1 MSQNP
6 SVLDQKPQVKG
17 VSLIIFSGFDKSI
30 EGDSHMGIYRMY
42 TGNDNETH
50 IEELPLSMHGELGE
64 LQAVK
69 GMQIQQN
76 AGGRFL
82 DFHQAPNKRWM
93 ITLSGELEIGL
104 GDGTV
109 HRFGPGDV
117 RLIEDVTGHGHTTRY
132 VTDHVSAL
140 MPLPD

>member
-1 MSQNP
+1 
-6 SVLDQKPQVKG
+6 
-17 VSLIIFSGFDKSI
+17 
-30 EGDSHMGIYRMY
+30 MGIYRMY
-42 TGNDNETH
+42 TGTDNETH
-50 IEELPLSMHGELGE
+50 IEELPLSAHPELGE
-64 LQAVK
+64 LQTVK

-82 DFHQAPNKRWM
+82 DFHQAPNKRWL
-93 ITLSGELEIGL
+93 ITLSGQLEIGL

-109 HRFGPGDV
+109 HTFGPGDV

-140 MPLPD
+140 MLLPD

>member
-1 MSQNP
+1 
-6 SVLDQKPQVKG
+6 
-17 VSLIIFSGFDKSI
+17 
-30 EGDSHMGIYRMY
+30 MGIYRMY
-42 TGNDNETH
+42 TGSDNETH
-50 IEELPLSMHGELGE
+50 IEELPLSAHAELE
-64 LQAVK
+64 QLQSVK
-69 GMQIQQN
+69 GLQIQQN

-93 ITLSGELEIGL
+93 ITLSGDLEIGL

-132 VTDHVSAL
+132 VTDHVSAC
-140 MPLPD
+140 MELPD